1 MAAIGCGPHDC
12 ETNGQHF
19 EQTYM
24 TKWIG
29 WKDNT
34 VPLHSIKEEN
44 GQYKLFNR
52 IRVNNIK

>member
-12 ETNGQHF
+12 KTNVQHF

-24 TKWIG
+24 MKYIE

-34 VPLHSIKEEN
+34 VPLHSVKEEN
-44 GQYKLFNR
+44 GQYKLSNR